1 MTKVLTR
8 YGTIE
13 KSEKA
18 QRVDLAFA
26 CRGSTYITW
35 PSARK
40 DAMTCDKAWV
50 PEDSTKGLRVDT
62 RLNVPIVVA
71 VRHEEFRV

>member
-1 MTKVLTR
+1 MET
-8 YGTIE
+8 
-13 KSEKA
+13 SEKA
-18 QRVDLAFA
+18 QRVDLFFA
-26 CRGSTYITW
+26 CRGSTYIAW

-40 DAMTCDKAWV
+40 DAMTCDKAWL
-50 PEDSTKGLRVDT
+50 PEDRVKGLRVDS